1 MKRYEGNLH
10 IEKKLYPGRLIL
22 PAAIVFGFFYIIP
35 VILSFVLSFTDWNI
49 NRFYEPVWAGL
60 SNFKFIFKDPKFLLS
75 SKNTLIFALASA
87 SLKTILGLILA
98 LALNRKL
105 KSKNIMR
112 TVYYLPAV
120 LSMVVVGI
128 MMKSVFSVDGVFNQL
143 LGSIG
148 LSSLQKDWIMNKNT
162 AMGVVIFADVWRW
175 TGFNMAIF
183 LAGLQGI
190 DPEYYEAAKVDGA
203 SGWNM
208 LKSITLPLLMPSFTI
223 NIVFN
228 VIGGLK
234 VFDQVF
240 VITGGGPGYATQV
253 LSTYVF
259 NNYSQGL
266 LGRSTAMSLLLFIVV
281 YCTANLVNRYLK
293 KKEVD
298 VS

>member
-1 MKRYEGNLH
+1 M
-10 IEKKLYPGRLIL
+10 
-22 PAAIVFGFFYIIP
+22 PAAVVFGFFYIIP
-35 VILSFVLSFTDWNI
+35 VLASFILSMTDWNI

-60 SNFKFIFKDPKFLLS
+60 DNFKYIFKDPKFLLS
-75 SKNTLIFALASA
+75 SKNTLIFAVASA
-87 SLKTILGLILA
+87 ALKTVLGLILA

-105 KSKNIMR
+105 KTKNVMR
-112 TVYYLPAV
+112 TIYYLPAV

-128 MMKSVFSVDGVFNQL
+128 IMKSVFSMDGIFNQL

-148 LSSLQKDWIMNKNT
+148 LESLQKDWIMNKST
-162 AMGVVIFADVWRW
+162 AMIVVIFADVWRW

-190 DPEYYEAAKVDGA
+190 DQEYYEAAKVDGA
-203 SGWNM
+203 SGWSM
-208 LKSITLPLLMPSFTI
+208 LKNITLPLLMPAFTI

-240 VITGGGPGYATQV
+240 IITGGGPGYATQV

-266 LGRSTAMSLLLFIVV
+266 LGRSTAMSLVLFIVV
-281 YCTANLVNRYLK
+281 YCAATLVNYYLK

-298 VS
+298 IS